1 MAGEYTFLARSFAVW
16 LLIIAAETMNG
27 AIREIFITP
36 VVGFHVGEQI
46 SFASAI
52 VLIAVI
58 TFYLIRW
65 IGATELRRLVVV
77 GLLWAGLT
85 FAFEVILSIAFAGL
99 NWEQIIADFN
109 PFSGGLMSYGLA
121 YLLVIPA
128 ITFSIQAVF
137 NSAIRRRS
145 KTELFQR

>member
-1 MAGEYTFLARSFAVW
+1 MAGECTFLARSFAVW

-27 AIREIFITP
+27 AIREFFITP

-52 VLIAVI
+52 VLITVI
-58 TFYLIRW
+58 TLYSIRW

-85 FAFEVILSIAFAGL
+85 FAFEVILSMAFAGL

-121 YLLVIPA
+121 YLLVIPV
-128 ITFSIQAVF
+128 ITFSILAVVHPTT
-137 NSAIRRRS
+137 SSR
-145 KTELFQR
+145 